1 MATLDRRAQW
11 VVLAASLAATTV
23 MFVAFFEQLP
33 IEGTSLALDWKGL
46 WRSIENG
53 DVRYREEG
61 NLRLPPW
68 SILPMLPLGFVSMR
82 AGWGLLIAM
91 TMAALVVS
99 VPRTERRWLYW
110 LAIALL
116 VTSFPS
122 LRTSADGN
130 LDGPVVLG
138 CFLILYGYLHKHPYA
153 AAAGVLT
160 ATMKPQ
166 ATVLLVAV
174 LGVYMIQTWPR
185 RAWLRTALTV
195 LAVVALTMLWR
206 GEEWIATV
214 FGVNY
219 QRYTGAIIDISI
231 AAALDRLGGVP
242 ETVSGLVRAAIVGVT
257 LYIAWRGQR
266 TLSREKA
273 GLLIAASLL
282 AAPYAAGNSVLA
294 LLALGII
301 PLFQSQPLIGGA
313 FIALIDLP
321 FLFTSQ
327 MLRLQAYYWTA
338 VVLLAW
344 ATLAW
349 RVHASERSGNPPT
362 LRRSAARPLSGPGEP
377 GGPDN
382 NVQGAGP

>member
-1 MATLDRRAQW
+1 
-11 VVLAASLAATTV
+11 
-23 MFVAFFEQLP
+23 
-33 IEGTSLALDWKGL
+33 
-46 WRSIENG
+46 
-53 DVRYREEG
+53 
-61 NLRLPPW
+61 
-68 SILPMLPLGFVSMR
+68 
-82 AGWGLLIAM
+82 
-91 TMAALVVS
+91 
-99 VPRTERRWLYW
+99 
-110 LAIALL
+110 
-116 VTSFPS
+116 
-122 LRTSADGN
+122 
-130 LDGPVVLG
+130 
-138 CFLILYGYLHKHPYA
+138 
-153 AAAGVLT
+153 
-160 ATMKPQ
+160 
-166 ATVLLVAV
+166 
-174 LGVYMIQTWPR
+174 MIQTWPR